1 MSITIE
7 DVVKLQH
14 EHLRTVGSKII
25 YLTIRNGG
33 KENGWTSI
41 SLSEL
46 ARNTGLTRR
55 GLYKAL
61 HNMRDCGLL
70 EITNDRATTT
80 SKNKYRAIEL

>member
-14 EHLRTVGSKII
+14 QHLRTIGSKII

-33 KENGWTSI
+33 QANGWASF

-46 ARNTGLTRR
+46 ARSTGLTRR
-55 GLYKAL
+55 GLYKTL
-61 HNMRDCGLL
+61 HSMRDCGLL

>member
-14 EHLRTVGSKII
+14 EQLRTVGQKII

-33 KENGWTSI
+33 QENGWASF

-46 ARNTGLTRR
+46 ARDTGLTRR
-55 GLYKAL
+55 GLYKTL
-61 HNMRDCGLL
+61 HNMKDCGLV
-70 EITNDRATTT
+70 EIYNDRATTT

>member
-1 MSITIE
+1 MSINIE

-14 EHLRTVGSKII
+14 EQLRTIGQKII

-33 KENGWTSI
+33 KENGWASF

-46 ARNTGLTRR
+46 ARNVGLSRR
-55 GLYKAL
+55 GLYKTL
-61 HNMRDCGLL
+61 HKMRDCGLL
-70 EITNDRATTT
+70 EIHNDRTSTT

>member
-14 EHLRTVGSKII
+14 EHLRTIGSKII

-46 ARNTGLTRR
+46 ARNTGLSRR
-55 GLYKAL
+55 GLYNTL
-61 HNMRDCGLL
+61 HKMRDCGLL
-70 EITNDRATTT
+70 EIHNDKTSTT